1 MDAGKIIKHCRKSA
15 GLTQKELAERIFV
28 SVTTIG
34 NYESEWR
41 DAPYA
46 TMQEVAKACGY
57 RIYWKKI
64 K

>member
-15 GLTQKELAERIFV
+15 GLTQKQLAERVFV
-28 SVTTIG
+28 CESSIA
-34 NYESEWR
+34 NYEKEWR

-46 TMQEVAKACGY
+46 TMQAIAKACGY

>member
-15 GLTQKELAERIFV
+15 GLSQEQLAKKISV
-28 SVTTIG
+28 SSTTIS
-34 NYESEWR
+34 NYEKEWR
-41 DAPYA
+41 DASY
-46 TMQEVAKACGY
+46 TNMQKIAAACGY